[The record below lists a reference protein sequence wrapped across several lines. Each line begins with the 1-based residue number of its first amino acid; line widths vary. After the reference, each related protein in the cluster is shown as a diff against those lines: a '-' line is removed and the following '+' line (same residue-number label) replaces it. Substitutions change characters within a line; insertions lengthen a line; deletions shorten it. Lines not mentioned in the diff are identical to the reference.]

1 MEAKTAAKALLEER
15 KKQRSLSEL
24 SSTPTPA
31 VTSDITRPSSTNPT
45 TNTSINTKWER
56 EREREQL

>member
-1 MEAKTAAKALLEER
+1 MEAKSAAKALLEER

-45 TNTSINTKWER
+45 TNTSINTK
-56 EREREQL
+56 